1 MSKISLGILKELSF
15 ARFQSMHSVPIS
27 LGTKEKH
34 EEKLGSMGHDVL
46 HHIRTVI
53 SILTRFRI
61 VDAHYFSNFS
71 TKLII

>member
-1 MSKISLGILKELSF
+1 
-15 ARFQSMHSVPIS
+15 MHSVPIS